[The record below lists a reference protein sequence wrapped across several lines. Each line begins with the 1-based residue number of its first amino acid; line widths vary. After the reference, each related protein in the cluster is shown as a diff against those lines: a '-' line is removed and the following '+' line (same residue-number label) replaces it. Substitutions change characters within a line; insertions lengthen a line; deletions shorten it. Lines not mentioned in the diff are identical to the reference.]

1 MKLDFAID
9 DLVVSPPRID
19 VLVEFLKEMEF
30 RTIKRVSEQFNVEIA
45 ELPPSNKKLNEKKKK
60 IFMDQ

>member
-19 VLVEFLKEMEF
+19 VLVEFLKKWSF
-30 RTIKRVSEQFNVEIA
+30 VPF
-45 ELPPSNKKLNEKKKK
+45 
-60 IFMDQ
+60 